1 MNTLIPPTAST
12 FFFFSF
18 FFLSIFTSNLPSA
31 AADVVTDR
39 DGDAL
44 QNGGTYH
51 ILPCSEGLPVRIS
64 SPYGIAYINEGL
76 ILNLAFA
83 SSPSCAPTPSKWSV
97 VKDLPEGEAVKL
109 PEYPSTVSGWFKIVP
124 SSLKYL
130 YKVVFCASSGGTC
143 GEVGISVD
151 DEGMRR
157 LVVTE
162 DEGIMIREIDEGS
175 GSYPVVAPREDDTEG
190 EDDDQEKGGARGK
203 QREGQDALTLVVK
216 DPSSP

>member
-1 MNTLIPPTAST
+1 M
-12 FFFFSF
+12 
-18 FFLSIFTSNLPSA
+18 
-31 AADVVTDR
+31 
-39 DGDAL
+39 
-44 QNGGTYH
+44 
-51 ILPCSEGLPVRIS
+51 RIS

-162 DEGIMIREIDEGS
+162 DEGIMIRFTKGS
-175 GSYPVVAPREDDTEG
+175 SIGVPGYWGLSNVGPRRYKVSASLLIILLFEF
-190 EDDDQEKGGARGK
+190 
-203 QREGQDALTLVVK
+203 
-216 DPSSP
+216 PSSLRASVGRGYLKSAIFLNESP